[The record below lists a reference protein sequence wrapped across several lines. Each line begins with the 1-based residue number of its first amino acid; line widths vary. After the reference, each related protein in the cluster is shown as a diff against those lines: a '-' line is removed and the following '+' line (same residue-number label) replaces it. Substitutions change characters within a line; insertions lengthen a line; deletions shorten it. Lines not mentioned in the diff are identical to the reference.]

1 MGISWK
7 MDREKVNSKAR
18 NEDRDR
24 EIDKDRDNKRDRVCT
39 CVGGRA

>member
-1 MGISWK
+1 VDTK
-7 MDREKVNSKAR
+7 DR

-24 EIDKDRDNKRDRVCT
+24 EIDKDKGNEMDRVCT